1 MTMLFVFVQEMC
13 VRYWPE
19 AVGQVEVYGTF
30 HVEVSGNEQV
40 LGEYTVRKLKLSP
53 VDMVSE

>member
-1 MTMLFVFVQEMC
+1 MMFILVQEMC

-19 AVGQVEVYGTF
+19 AAGQVEVYGTF
-30 HVEVSGNEQV
+30 HVEVLGKEQV

-53 VDMVSE
+53 MDMVSE

>member
-1 MTMLFVFVQEMC
+1 MSFLVQEMC

-19 AVGQVEVYGTF
+19 SVGQVEVYGTF
-30 HVEVSGNEQV
+30 QVEVSGNERV